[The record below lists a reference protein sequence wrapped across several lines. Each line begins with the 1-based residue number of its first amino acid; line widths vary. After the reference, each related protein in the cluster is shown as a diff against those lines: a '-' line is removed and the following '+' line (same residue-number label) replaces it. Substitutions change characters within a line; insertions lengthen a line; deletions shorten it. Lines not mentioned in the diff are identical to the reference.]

1 MYSTDHQLIL
11 LLIVVMVLVT
21 IIYLTI
27 MVRGF
32 RNRFDLASCLRF
44 FLRAA
49 LISCMRS
56 LLIDF
61 VLILEKNLLDYHADC
76 GVDCCDF
83 GDCNTNC

>member
-1 MYSTDHQLIL
+1 
-11 LLIVVMVLVT
+11 MVLVT

-32 RNRFDLASCLRF
+32 EIVLIWPLAFVF
-44 FLRAA
+44 FCA
-49 LISCMRS
+49 LLILCMRS

>member
-1 MYSTDHQLIL
+1 MLKYAPTRSLGALRAPTPGWRPSVL
-11 LLIVVMVLVT
+11 LP
-21 IIYLTI
+21 
-27 MVRGF
+27 
-32 RNRFDLASCLRF
+32 SF

>member
-1 MYSTDHQLIL
+1 
-11 LLIVVMVLVT
+11 MVLVT

-32 RNRFDLASCLRF
+32 EIVLIWPLAF
-44 FLRAA
+44 FSAL

>member
-1 MYSTDHQLIL
+1 
-11 LLIVVMVLVT
+11 MVLVT

-32 RNRFDLASCLRF
+32 EIVLIWPLAFVF
-44 FLRAA
+44 FCAA